1 MITADET
8 LRIRRIRKMA
18 EDGQTDF
25 VSKEDRQ
32 WILDIHKREG
42 IPLDEAV
49 YEGAKEAGF
58 DVEGIKVK
66 DSD

>member
-8 LRIRRIRKMA
+8 LRVRRIRKMA
-18 EDGQTDF
+18 EDGQADF

-32 WILDIHKREG
+32 WILDLHKREG
-42 IPLDEAV
+42 IPMESSV
-49 YEGAKEAGF
+49 MNGAKEAGF

-66 DSD
+66 DND